1 MDIDKEL
8 EEIFNDPLVIL
19 SPKEVE
25 LFDVPKEMREV
36 AKKKEG
42 ADYVAQHKP
51 CEDFDSFRPLFQKV
65 HQELRTGQR
74 SLVRITKTANLL
86 EGRYYII
93 DGQMLLLE
101 SIKELKRGKNFLPDG
116 RTRCIYEN
124 GTESDILLQTLR
136 KNVVGKGFAITEL
149 QEDVE
154 KAFFAPNELTEKDI
168 VTGYIYVLQ
177 SLSEEEAIRNQ
188 KDLYKIGFTTNSV
201 EERIAN
207 AQNEPTYLM
216 APVKTV
222 AVYKVVNLHSQK
234 FEDILHQVLKS
245 AQFHITV
252 VDEKGNKHI
261 PKEWFVVPL
270 DIVDSII
277 EKTVA
282 GTIANHTYNPELKSL
297 EKVMT
302 SKKSSYDTTGM
313 KVLTLN
319 IKKACFDEIIKG
331 TMKTEERVLKQST
344 VKRYTYLDESDGKR
358 YIRRYDALRLF
369 VDYHNDRESALVEIV
384 DTTFAGGLVTYHLG
398 QVLEHIGPSYA
409 IDG

>member
-8 EEIFNDPLVIL
+8 EEIFNDPLVNL

-25 LFDVPKEMREV
+25 LLDVPEEMREV
-36 AKKKEG
+36 AKKRKVE
-42 ADYVAQHKP
+42 YIAQHKL
-51 CEDFDSFRPLFQKV
+51 CEDFDSFRPFFQKV

-74 SLVRITKTANLL
+74 SLVRITKTANLVA
-86 EGRYYII
+86 GHYYIV

-101 SIKELKRGKNFLPDG
+101 SISDLRRGQNFLPDG

-154 KAFFAPNELTEKDI
+154 KAFFAPDELTEKDI

-222 AVYKVVNLHSQK
+222 AVYKVVNLNSQK
-234 FEDILHQVLKS
+234 FEDLLHKVMKS
-245 AQFHITV
+245 AQFHITIT
-252 VDEKGNKHI
+252 DDKGNMHS

-270 DIVDSII
+270 DIIDIII
-277 EKTVA
+277 EKMVT
-282 GTIANHTYNPELKSL
+282 GTIANHIYNPEMKSL

-302 SKKSSYDTTGM
+302 KKTLSYDTTGM
-313 KVLTLN
+313 RILTLN
-319 IKKACFDEIIKG
+319 IKKVYFDEIIKG
-331 TMKTEERVLKQST
+331 TKKTEDRVIKQST
-344 VKRYTYLDESDGKR
+344 IKKYTYVDESDGKR
-358 YIRRYDALRLF
+358 YLRRFDALRLN
-369 VDYHNDRESALVEIV
+369 VGCQHECESALVQVI
-384 DTTFAGGLVTYHLG
+384 DTTFAEGIVTYHLG
-398 QVLEHIGPSYA
+398 QVLEHK
-409 IDG
+409 

>member
-1 MDIDKEL
+1 MEIDKEL
-8 EEIFNDPLVIL
+8 EEIFNDPLVKL

-25 LFDVPKEMREV
+25 LLDVPKEMREV
-36 AKKKEG
+36 AKKKKVE
-42 ADYVAQHKP
+42 YIAQHKI

-65 HQELRTGQR
+65 HKELRTGQR
-74 SLVRITKTANLL
+74 SLVRITKTANLVA
-86 EGRYYII
+86 GRYYIV

-101 SIKELKRGKNFLPDG
+101 SISDLRRGQNFLPDG

-177 SLSEEEAIRNQ
+177 SLSDEDAIRNQ

-201 EERIAN
+201 EERIVHAE
-207 AQNEPTYLM
+207 NEPTYLM
-216 APVKTV
+216 APVKIV
-222 AVYKVVNLHSQK
+222 AVYKVVNLNSQK
-234 FEDILHQVLKS
+234 FEDLLHAVMKS

-252 VDEKGNKHI
+252 TDDKGNRHS

-270 DIVDSII
+270 DIIDIII
-277 EKTVA
+277 EKIVA
-282 GTIANHTYNPELKSL
+282 GTIANHIYNPEMKSL

-302 SKKSSYDTTGM
+302 KKQSSYDTTGLRI
-313 KVLTLN
+313 LTLN
-319 IKKACFDEIIKG
+319 IKKPSFDEIING
-331 TMKTEERVLKQST
+331 TKKTEDRVIKQST
-344 VKRYTYLDESDGKR
+344 MKKYTYVDESDGKR
-358 YIRRYDALRLF
+358 YLRRFDALRLI
-369 VDYHNDRESALVEIV
+369 VGRQQECESALVQVI
-384 DTTFAGGLVTYHLG
+384 DTTFAEGIVTYHLG
-398 QVLEHIGPSYA
+398 QVL
-409 IDG
+409 DKN

>member
-1 MDIDKEL
+1 MEIDKEL
-8 EEIFNDPLVIL
+8 EEIFNDPLVNL

-25 LFDVPKEMREV
+25 LFDVPEEMREV
-36 AKKKEG
+36 AKKRKVE
-42 ADYVAQHKP
+42 YIAQHKL
-51 CEDFDSFRPLFQKV
+51 CEDFDSFRPFFQKV

-74 SLVRITKTANLL
+74 SLVRITKTANLVA
-86 EGRYYII
+86 GRYYIV

-101 SIKELKRGKNFLPDG
+101 SISDLRRGQNFLPDG

-207 AQNEPTYLM
+207 AQSEPTYLM

-277 EKTVA
+277 EKIVA

-302 SKKSSYDTTGM
+302 NKKSSYDTTGM

-331 TMKTEERVLKQST
+331 TKKTEERVLKQST